1 MIKNSIAIQG
11 KHQKPIL
18 IDFTGW
24 ACVNCRK
31 MEEQVWTDPAVQK
44 FIQDNFILV
53 SLYVD
58 DRANLPVAER
68 FTYTTQ
74 GGQQKQINTV
84 ADLWATFETENF
96 NQSSQPLYVV
106 LSPDQVLQSNPIGYT
121 PDIQQYL
128 EWLKCSAKKK

>member
-1 MIKNSIAIQG
+1 
-11 KHQKPIL
+11 
-18 IDFTGW
+18 
-24 ACVNCRK
+24 
-31 MEEQVWTDPAVQK
+31 
-44 FIQDNFILV
+44 
-53 SLYVD
+53 VD

-68 FTYTTQ
+68 FVYTTQ

-106 LSPDQVLQSNPIGYT
+106 LSSDQVLQSNPIGYT

-128 EWLKCSAKKK
+128 EWLKCSAKKN